1 MSEPLSQMY
10 NDAVVFLMKAQN
22 ILSLLEGKDRR
33 SIGAADRVVAMVSKD
48 PKQFTALIAGMWS
61 ADGVV
66 RMRAADAAEK
76 VSRSQPQLLHAHKR
90 ELLGL
95 LVEAREKELR
105 WHLAAM
111 TPRLNL
117 NAAERGQVVEAL
129 TGYLEDQ
136 SSIVKTFALQGLAD
150 LAAKEPNLTP
160 AVVEKLREAT
170 RNGTAAMK
178 ARARKL
184 LLRMEQ
190 G

>member
-1 MSEPLSQMY
+1 MY
-10 NDAVVFLMKAQN
+10 NDAAVFVMKAQN

-61 ADGVV
+61 TDGVV

-76 VSRSQPQLLHAHKR
+76 VTRRRPSLLQVYKR

-95 LVEAREKELR
+95 LGEAREKELR

-111 TPRLNL
+111 IPRLNL
-117 NAAERGQVVEAL
+117 NAAERVWVVETL
-129 TGYLEDQ
+129 TGYLDDQ
-136 SSIVKTFALQGLAD
+136 GSIVKTFALQGLAD
-150 LAAKEPNLTP
+150 LATKEPSLAP
-160 AVVEKLREAT
+160 AVVEKLRGAM

-184 LLRMEQ
+184 LLQMEQ

>member
-1 MSEPLSQMY
+1 MY
-10 NDAVVFLMKAQN
+10 NDAAVFLMKTKN

-33 SIGAADRVVAMVSKD
+33 SIGAADRVAAMVSKN

-61 ADGVV
+61 ANGVV

-76 VSRSQPQLLHAHKR
+76 VTRKNPALLGRYKN

-95 LVEAREKELR
+95 LVETQEKELR
-105 WHLAAM
+105 WHLAVM
-111 TPRLNL
+111 LPRLELDTEELRRVAEEL
-117 NAAERGQVVEAL
+117 ND
-129 TGYLEDQ
+129 YLADK

-150 LAAKEPNLTP
+150 LAAREPSLTP
-160 AVVEKLREAT
+160 AVMDRLREAT
-170 RNGTAAMK
+170 RSGTAAMK